1 MLLRVVVDTN
11 NIISGT
17 IMNHGPSYETLE
29 AWRKGEFILLTSKA
43 IIKEVERVLH
53 YPRIQKKYHLTEK
66 KIKQVVN
73 NLIKYAV
80 VTPGELK
87 LKVIKE
93 DPPDNE
99 VLACAV
105 EGKANFIVSGDEDLK
120 RLNIYRGIRI
130 IDAKEFVKNILP
142 HNQ

>member
-80 VTPGELK
+80 VTPRGT
-87 LKVIKE
+87 
-93 DPPDNE
+93 E
-99 VLACAV
+99 V
-105 EGKANFIVSGDEDLK
+105 KS
-120 RLNIYRGIRI
+120 Y
-130 IDAKEFVKNILP
+130 
-142 HNQ
+142 